1 MNAMRVVGKSK
12 DLEGSEETPAQTP
25 QEAEKT
31 CSVFPIQ
38 SKHDQLASLLII

>member
-25 QEAEKT
+25 QED
-31 CSVFPIQ
+31 SSRYIYL
-38 SKHDQLASLLII
+38 KHFY